1 MALAVDSFV
10 GHAVIVRMN
19 KQFFEV
25 TAGKVMFSV
34 NNCMQCVC
42 EVSCLGDGVERAT
55 VCPSLLL
62 MNKENMC
69 LWLYGGLLPP

>member
-10 GHAVIVRMN
+10 DHAVIDRMN
-19 KQFFEV
+19 KQFFDV

-69 LWLYGGLLPP
+69 LCLYGGILPP